1 MYAQLLQIKL
11 CKTGTVVSVRD
22 VLGVRALGL
31 RGVHVSRADA
41 DIRWVATSELS
52 DPTPFLE
59 GAEVLLTTGI
69 ETRDWDQEWDDYVRR
84 LARTPVAAVGLGI
97 GLTHER
103 TPDALI
109 AACREHD
116 VNLFEVPRRTTFVA
130 ISRHV
135 ARLLS
140 EQESAATQAALQ
152 TQRRLISAA
161 TRRDPATAVVTALA
175 QALDGAACL
184 MAPDGRALTGPV
196 GPRRDEFPLDDATAD
211 VHRLQTRG
219 GRSAA
224 TQSRPALSLS
234 VQPIGLRGRPSAYL
248 ATMGPVRLSEAE
260 RDALTTAVAVL
271 GLVDEQR
278 RSRTTTR
285 RHLHSRAIE
294 LLTGNDSRTAQLI
307 LEIDAPAI
315 VIPKQMRFLR
325 ASGGESEIGDAVT
338 TLEQR
343 GILAGIYADELCAVS
358 LPAQA
363 EATGEALVASGLHVG
378 VGAAVSSDDGASGYR
393 TAGLALAQTAPTA
406 ALVVWDRVVS
416 DGPLGLIDAQRAEA
430 FAESW
435 LHGLNA
441 EQLETL
447 RSFLRHHGSHL
458 KVAEEL
464 GVHRNT
470 VRNRLDAIEALL
482 PGQLDDPQTRVSA
495 WIALQSLPSERVNP

>member
-1 MYAQLLQIKL
+1 
-11 CKTGTVVSVRD
+11 VVSVRD
-22 VLGVRALGL
+22 VVGVRALGL
-31 RGVHVSRADA
+31 RGVHIGRPDA

-59 GAEVLLTTGI
+59 GGEILLTTGI
-69 ETRDWDQEWDDYVRR
+69 ETRVWNEQWNDYVRR
-84 LARTPVAAVGLGI
+84 LADAAVAAVGFGI

-103 TPDALI
+103 TPDPLI
-109 AACREHD
+109 AACRAHD

-135 ARLLS
+135 ARVLS
-140 EQESAATQAALQ
+140 EQESAATQASLQ

-161 TRRDPATAVVTALA
+161 TRPDTATAVVAALA
-175 QALDGAACL
+175 QAPAGAACL

-196 GPRRDEFPLDDATAD
+196 GPRRSEFPLDDAAAD
-211 VHRLQTRG
+211 VRRLQTHG

-224 TQSRPALSLS
+224 AQSRPALSLS
-234 VQPIGLRGRPSAYL
+234 VQPIGLRGRPSTYL

-285 RHLHSRAIE
+285 RLLHSRAIE
-294 LLTGNDSRTAQLI
+294 LVIGNDSRTAQLI
-307 LEIDAPAI
+307 LEVDAPAL
-315 VIPKQMRFLR
+315 VIPNQIRFLR
-325 ASGGESEIGDAVT
+325 AGGDESAIVDAVDA
-338 TLEQR
+338 LEQR
-343 GILAGIYADELCAVS
+343 GVLAGIHADELCAVS
-358 LPAQA
+358 TPQQA
-363 EATGEALVASGLHVG
+363 ESIGDTLVAAGLAVG
-378 VGAAVSSDDGASGYR
+378 VGAAVASDDGASGYR
-393 TAGLALAQTAPTA
+393 TAGLALAQTTPTA
-406 ALVVWDRVVS
+406 AQVVWDRVVN
-416 DGPLGLIDAQRAEA
+416 DGPLGLIDAERAAA

-435 LHGLNA
+435 LHGLSS

-470 VRNRLDAIEALL
+470 VRNRLDTIEALL
-482 PGQLDDPQTRVSA
+482 PGHLDDPQTRVSA
-495 WIALQSLPSERVNP
+495 WIALQSLPPERRDQTITP

>member
-1 MYAQLLQIKL
+1 M
-11 CKTGTVVSVRD
+11 VSVRD

-31 RGVHVSRADA
+31 RGVRIGRADA
-41 DIRWVATSELS
+41 DIRWVATSELT

-59 GAEVLLTTGI
+59 GGEILLTTGI
-69 ETRDWDQEWDDYVRR
+69 ESRTWEREWDDYIRR
-84 LARTPVAAVGLGI
+84 LYEAAVAAVGFGI
-97 GLTHER
+97 GLTHDH

-109 AACREHD
+109 AACRDHD

-130 ISRHV
+130 ISREV

-161 TRRDPATAVVTALA
+161 TRRDPATAVITALA

-196 GPRRDEFPLDDATAD
+196 GPRRADFPLDDAAAD
-211 VHRLQTRG
+211 VQRLQTHG

-224 TQSRPALSLS
+224 AQSRPALSLS
-234 VQPIGLRGRPSAYL
+234 VQPIGLRGRPSTYL

-278 RSRTTTR
+278 RGRTTTR

-307 LEIDAPAI
+307 LGIDGPALA
-315 VIPKQMRFLR
+315 IPERLRFVR
-325 ASGGESEIGDAVT
+325 AGGGESEIGDAIT

-343 GILAGIYADELCAVS
+343 GILAGSYAGELCAVS
-358 LPAQA
+358 VPEQA
-363 EATGEALVASGLHVG
+363 EAVGATLAAVGFQVG
-378 VGAAVSSDDGASGYR
+378 VGGAVSSDDSASGYR
-393 TAGLALAQTAPTA
+393 TAGLALAQTTPTA
-406 ALVVWDRVVS
+406 AVVVWDRVIS
-416 DGPLGLIDAQRAEA
+416 DGPLGLIDAQRAAA

-435 LHGLNA
+435 LSGLDP

-447 RSFLRHHGSHL
+447 RCFLRHHGARL

-464 GVHRNT
+464 GLHRNT

-482 PGQLDDPQTRVSA
+482 PGPLDDPQTRVSA
-495 WIALQSLPSERVNP
+495 WIALQSLPPDRVGRPVNP